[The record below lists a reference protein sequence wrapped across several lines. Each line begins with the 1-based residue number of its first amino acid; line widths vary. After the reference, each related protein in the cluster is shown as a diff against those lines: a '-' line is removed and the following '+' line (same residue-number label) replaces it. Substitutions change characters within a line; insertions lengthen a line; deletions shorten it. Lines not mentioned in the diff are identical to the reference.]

1 MHFFIYYPFG
11 YTDDC
16 ASLRLTE
23 PSSKKVLCPNIT
35 VQYTCILNPIVYN
48 ASVSIIWAGSAF
60 NCSASNNTI
69 TLTQSASGSLNTSI
83 VMCGNVS
90 AVMTKINGS
99 CYWSVLTI
107 SDPIYFNG
115 STIKCYD
122 GNNAGFIWSD
132 ELKQQ
137 FKGRCITLHNVCIK
151 ISIQAL
157 CNNTITYIFSA
168 NILA

>member
-1 MHFFIYYPFG
+1 M
-11 YTDDC
+11 
-16 ASLRLTE
+16 
-23 PSSKKVLCPNIT
+23 
-35 VQYTCILNPIVYN
+35 QYTCILNPIVYN

-137 FKGRCITLHNVCIK
+137 FKGRCITLVYCIMCVLK
-151 ISIQAL
+151 YLYKHCAI
-157 CNNTITYIFSA
+157 
-168 NILA
+168 ILLLIYLVLTFWHDIPS